1 MLSGISNL
9 GSSESLRLELELP
22 SAAWHVGDEVTLF
35 LLLENWSASSL
46 VIALGNHSPGT
57 SCSAALAAAGL
68 RCEVHRRSGETDWVE
83 SLILE
88 PRGANLRQR
97 AIFMP
102 PWQATR
108 LPLVGAVV
116 SAGSFSGPAIRFG
129 GQRGDAAEIL
139 LPLSEPGREVS
150 SDSWPLRPRLRFVLQ
165 GLGRELATNLGPIC
179 FVGPHE
185 PREATHRTATW
196 KGQSQSEPL
205 QVTVSVGP
213 GKRKELTREQV
224 AARERAIVVW
234 QTKLHH
240 ASEREI
246 EEARAAQ
253 KPVAK
258 KAKAPKRAK
267 TPLKREG
274 LDMLKREAGAA
285 VTRAVED
292 AVDSSTRR
300 SRLSTPA
307 SRPASRPT
315 TSTSGPATRA
325 ATSSAPSSA
334 VPCSDLD
341 FEAVP
346 GSASAAD
353 SDLGEQATFSG
364 QDPCQCRLAER
375 GVLVD
380 RRAPAELQKPR
391 SGSLSARLPALSS
404 LEHCSKWRGLGRMH
418 DLMADPSLL
427 QLAEEVA
434 TFLGPSSTVA
444 ICGEWLQSR
453 TGRRFVE
460 AVRSLGARVL
470 PVPTAR
476 SLHAW
481 ASRPRETPAQLEELV
496 LVAKW
501 QSLSGCVAALRK
513 AVQERPPGSTSLL
526 LRGAVALCERCEE
539 EQATLAATSSDLHC
553 RWRVIPSLAF

>member
-1 MLSGISNL
+1 MLSGIGNL

-22 SAAWHVGDEVTLF
+22 NAAWHVGDEVTLY

-102 PWQATR
+102 AWQATR

-150 SDSWPLRPRLRFVLQ
+150 SDSWPLQPRLRFVLQ

-185 PREATHRTATW
+185 PREATHDTPTW
-196 KGQSQSEPL
+196 KGESQSEPL
-205 QVTVSVGP
+205 KVTVSVGP
-213 GKRKELTREQV
+213 GNRKELTREQV
-224 AARERAIVVW
+224 AARERAVGVW

-240 ASEREI
+240 ASEREM
-246 EEARAAQ
+246 EEEKAARAAQ
-253 KPVAK
+253 KPLAK

-267 TPLKREG
+267 TPL
-274 LDMLKREAGAA
+274 LKREAGAA
-285 VTRAVED
+285 VTRAMED

-300 SRLSTPA
+300 SRLS
-307 SRPASRPT
+307 
-315 TSTSGPATRA
+315 PATRA
-325 ATSSAPSSA
+325 AMSSAQSSA
-334 VPCSDLD
+334 VPD

-346 GSASAAD
+346 GSPAAE
-353 SDLGEQATFSG
+353 SL
-364 QDPCQCRLAER
+364 C
-375 GVLVD
+375 VLVD
-380 RRAPAELQKPR
+380 PRAPAELQKPR
-391 SGSLSARLPALSS
+391 RGSLSARLPALSS
-404 LEHCSKWRGLGRMH
+404 LEHCSKWRGVGRQH

-481 ASRPRETPAQLEELV
+481 ASRPRESLGELEELV